1 MKGLVNSVDIPFED
15 FVKFDIRIGK
25 VEEATQIPGSRNL
38 LKMIVD
44 FGSEKR
50 QSVAGLLQYYRSEE
64 LVGKKFAFILN
75 LQRRKLMGVESQ
87 CMILAADDARGNVVL
102 LCPEKDI
109 LVGSKIR

>member
-1 MKGLVNSVDIPFED
+1 MNSVEIPFDD
-15 FVKFDIRIGK
+15 FVKLDIRIGK
-25 VEEATQIPGSRNL
+25 IEEVTQIPGSRNL
-38 LKMIVD
+38 LKIIVD

-50 QSVAGLLQYYRSEE
+50 QSVAGLLQYYNSEE
-64 LVGKKFAFILN
+64 LLGKKFAFVLN

-109 LVGSKIR
+109 VVGSKIR